1 VDTAPSEEGTTVSP
15 NARARAYEKR
25 RYEKWQAKQQERLV
39 QRRRRQRLLG
49 AAAGALAV
57 IAVIGA
63 AFMLLRGDDSSST
76 SATPAA
82 TPSAP
87 VDNACPAVDVK
98 PPATPKKFAKV
109 PPKSDAAGK
118 TFTVTLATT
127 CGNVAM
133 TLDGTK
139 APQAVSSLV
148 FLAKQGFFD
157 GSKCHRLTT
166 EGIYVLQCG
175 DPTGTGTG
183 GPGYEFGPVENAP
196 KDAVYPAGT
205 VAMARA
211 QSPDS
216 QGSQFFLVYKDSTIA
231 KGDPNGYTV
240 MGKIAS
246 GLDVVTKVAAGGTVD
261 GGGDGAPKRAV
272 SIRTTT
278 VAPG

>member
-1 VDTAPSEEGTTVSP
+1 VSP

-25 RYEKWQAKQQERLV
+25 RYEKWQAKQLERLEK
-39 QRRRRQRLLG
+39 QRKRRQVML
-49 AAAGALAV
+49 AAGAVVCVLVVVA
-57 IAVIGA
+57 GL
-63 AFMLLRGDDSSST
+63 FFLLRGDDDTPPAAAEPTPSVSAST
-76 SATPAA
+76 SATPSAA
-82 TPSAP
+82 SDG
-87 VDNACPAVDVK
+87 VCPAVNVQ
-98 PPATPKKFAKV
+98 PPAKPKSWPSA

-118 TFTVTLATT
+118 TFTMTLQTT
-127 CGNVAM
+127 CGDVGL

-157 GSKCHRLTT
+157 GTKCHRLTT

-183 GPGYEFGPVENAP
+183 GPGYNFGPVDNAP
-196 KDAVYPAGT
+196 KDAKYPAGT
-205 VAMARA
+205 IAMARA
-211 QSPDS
+211 QDPNS

-231 KGDPNGYTV
+231 PGDPNGYTV
-240 MGKIAS
+240 LGKITS
-246 GLDVVTKVAAGGTVD
+246 GLDVVTKVAGGGTVD

-272 SIRTTT
+272 SIKGTT

>member
-1 VDTAPSEEGTTVSP
+1 VSP

-25 RYEKWQAKQQERLV
+25 RYEKWQAKQQERRLK
-39 QRRRRQRLLG
+39 QLRRRRILG
-49 AAAGALAV
+49 ISAAVLAV
-57 IAVIGA
+57 LAIAA
-63 AFMLLRGDDSSST
+63 SSFMLLGGDDKDT
-76 SATPAA
+76 TTAA
-82 TPSAP
+82 PTPSPTP
-87 VDNACPAVDVK
+87 VDNACPAVTVK
-98 PPATPKKFAKV
+98 PPEKPKQFATV
-109 PPKSDAAGK
+109 PPKTDAAGK
-118 TFTVTLATT
+118 TFTVTMATT
-127 CGNVAM
+127 CGDVAM
-133 TLDGTK
+133 QLDGTK

-175 DPTGTGTG
+175 DPTGSGSG

-211 QSPDS
+211 QSPSS
-216 QGSQFFLVYKDSTIA
+216 QGSQFFLVYKDSTIGQ
-231 KGDPNGYTV
+231 GDPNGYTV
-240 MGKIAS
+240 MGKITS
-246 GLDVVTKVAAGGTVD
+246 GLDVVTKVAEGGTVD

-272 SIRTTT
+272 SIKTTT

>member
-1 VDTAPSEEGTTVSP
+1 MSP

-25 RYEKWQAKQQERLV
+25 RYEKWQAKQQERRLK
-39 QRRRRQRLLG
+39 QLKRRRALG
-49 AAAGALAV
+49 IAAAVLAV
-57 IAVIGA
+57 VAVVGA
-63 AFMLLRGDDSSST
+63 SFMLLRGDDKKNT
-76 SATPAA
+76 TTAA
-82 TPSAP
+82 PTP
-87 VDNACPAVDVK
+87 VDNACPAVTVK
-98 PPATPKKFAKV
+98 PPDKPKQFAKV

-118 TFTVTLATT
+118 TFTVTMAMT
-127 CGNVAM
+127 CGDV
-133 TLDGTK
+133 TVQLDGTK

-196 KDAVYPAGT
+196 KNAVYPAGT

-211 QSPDS
+211 QSPTS
-216 QGSQFFLVYKDSTIA
+216 QGSQFFLVYKDSTIGQ
-231 KGDPNGYTV
+231 GDPNGYTV
-240 MGKIAS
+240 MGKITS
-246 GLDVVTKVAAGGTVD
+246 GLDVVTKVAEGGTVD

-272 SIRTTT
+272 SIKTTT

>member
-1 VDTAPSEEGTTVSP
+1 VDAAPSEEGTTVSP

-25 RYEKWQAKQQERLV
+25 RYEKWQAKQQERLA
-39 QRRRRQRLLG
+39 QRRRRQKILG
-49 AAAGALAV
+49 AAAAALAV
-57 IAVIGA
+57 IAVVA
-63 AFMLLRGDDSSST
+63 ASFMLLRDDEPPATAAPPAGDG
-76 SATPAA
+76 
-82 TPSAP
+82 
-87 VDNACPAVDVK
+87 VCPAVTVQ
-98 PPATPKKFAKV
+98 
-109 PPKSDAAGK
+109 PPKSPKQFEKVPAKADAAGK
-118 TFTVTLATT
+118 TFDVKVATT
-127 CGNVAM
+127 CGDITM

-139 APQAVSSLV
+139 APQAVASLT

-175 DPTGTGTG
+175 DPTGSGSG

-205 VAMARA
+205 IAMARA

-240 MGKIAS
+240 MGKITS
-246 GLDVVTKVAAGGTVD
+246 GLDVVTKVAEGGTVD

-272 SIRTTT
+272 SIKTTT